1 MDENSSETMSRR
13 SLIKRAALLTGVA
26 IVPLLDICG
35 KAFAADKLTK
45 ESVKYQD
52 KGKEGKDCD
61 DCIQFI
67 PGKTAKDIGACKVVE
82 GAISP
87 HGYCLAFTPK
97 PKPG

>member
-1 MDENSSETMSRR
+1 MDENSSKTMSRR
-13 SLIKRAALLTGVA
+13 LLVKGAALLAGVA
-26 IVPLLDICG
+26 IVPLLGIG
-35 KAFAADKLTK
+35 RKAFADGKLTK

-52 KGKEGKDCD
+52 KTKEGKDCD

-67 PGKTAKDIGACKVVE
+67 PGKAAKDTGTCKVVE

-97 PKPG
+97 PKHG